1 MSICGANW
9 KGKEVKGSRIFGR
22 MQPLSPK
29 TCCFISTC
37 SLHQLSNY
45 LPNVWSRLEFVLN
58 IEAENSQLQKISMP
72 SLIPTPQ
79 RNVIG
84 NPRGWGSQKPKIS
97 CGLKGGRVSSLAPTH
112 REGMRVFWKNT
123 IWIKKNMSIYWSV
136 YLFFRQ
142 MLVYMCWEQHE
153 H

>member
-1 MSICGANW
+1 
-9 KGKEVKGSRIFGR
+9 

-97 CGLKGGRVSSLAPTH
+97 CGLKGG
-112 REGMRVFWKNT
+112 EGFKPSAHPQGGYEGFLEEHYLN
-123 IWIKKNMSIYWSV
+123 KKKHV
-136 YLFFRQ
+136 YL
-142 MLVYMCWEQHE
+142 LVCLFILQTDACIHVLGTTRTLSRFSKIVIMYY
-153 H
+153 

>member
-1 MSICGANW
+1 MLICGANW
-9 KGKEVKGSRIFGR
+9 KGKKVKGSGVVGR

-84 NPRGWGSQKPKIS
+84 NQRGWGGQKPKIS
-97 CGLKGGRVSSLAPTH
+97 CGLKGGRVSSQAPTH

-123 IWIKKNMSIYWSV
+123 IWIKKKHV
-136 YLFFRQ
+136 YL
-142 MLVYMCWEQHE
+142 LVCLFIL
-153 H
+153 

>member
-1 MSICGANW
+1 M
-9 KGKEVKGSRIFGR
+9 KGSGIVGR

-84 NPRGWGSQKPKIS
+84 NPRRWGDQKPKVS
-97 CGLKGGRVSSLAPTH
+97 CGLKGGRVSSQAPTH

-123 IWIKKNMSIYWSV
+123 ISIKKKHV
-136 YLFFRQ
+136 YL
-142 MLVYMCWEQHE
+142 LVCLFIL
-153 H
+153 